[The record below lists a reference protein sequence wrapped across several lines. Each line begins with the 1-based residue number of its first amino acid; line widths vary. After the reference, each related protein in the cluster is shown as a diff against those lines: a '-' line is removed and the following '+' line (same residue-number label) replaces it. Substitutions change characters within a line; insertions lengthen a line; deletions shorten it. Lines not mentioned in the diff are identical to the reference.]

1 MAIEYGY
8 EGLRTAGTFKLDSTT
23 KGTISSDPKQIIGK
37 VVTIVDGYQVGY
49 GADGD
54 EPLGVVT
61 QIEKES
67 TNSDDFCVSVA
78 WGQTFEGIKCAG
90 SESAG
95 DFLACDGS
103 GGLKQ
108 SVDHTCCKALGV
120 DSPSTTCTIKIN

>member
-8 EGLRTAGTFKLDSTT
+8 EGLRTAGTFKVDSTT
-23 KGTISSDPKQIIGK
+23 KSAIQSDPKQIIGK
-37 VVTIVDGYQVGY
+37 VVTIVGNCQVGY

-61 QIEKES
+61 QVEKES

-78 WGQTFEGIKCAG
+78 WAQTFEGIKCVG
-90 SESAG
+90 TETAG
-95 DFLACDGS
+95 DFLACDGT

-120 DSPSTTCTIKIN
+120 DSSSTTCTIKIN